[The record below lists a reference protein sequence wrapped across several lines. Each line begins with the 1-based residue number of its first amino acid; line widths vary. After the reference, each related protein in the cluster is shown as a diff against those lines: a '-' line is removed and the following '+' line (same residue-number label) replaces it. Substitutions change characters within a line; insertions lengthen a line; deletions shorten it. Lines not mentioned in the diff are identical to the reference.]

1 MAEILVIKH
10 GALGDMVLALGAL
23 AAIRAYHSGDRL
35 TLLTTP
41 PHVEL
46 VQPSGWLDA
55 IWTERRLPFWQPGE
69 ALALR
74 RRVAALAPARIFDL
88 QGSSRTAWYRRLWP
102 VRRSAWIYD
111 DKPSA
116 TGGHARQRLQ
126 RLLATAG
133 IADVPP
139 PSVAFLDADVTGF
152 GLPASFVLLVPSA
165 GRAEKRWPAARWR
178 TLALALAEHGLAP
191 VVVGG
196 ADAPD
201 LGAGL
206 DLRGRTSLAE
216 LAAVARRAQMAIGN
230 DSGPMHLAAAAG
242 CAVLTLF
249 GGASDPQ
256 RSAPGWPA
264 GHWLRAESLDA
275 IEVAQV
281 MAALDSCRKAYAP
294 SGPLSP
300 TP

>member
-10 GALGDMVLALGAL
+10 GALGDMVLALGAM
-23 AAIRAYHSGDRL
+23 AAIRAHHPGDRL

-41 PHVEL
+41 PQVEL

-69 ALALR
+69 VLELR
-74 RRVAALAPARIFDL
+74 RRVAALAPARIYDL

-102 VRRSAWIYD
+102 VRRSAWVRD
-111 DKPSA
+111 DKPA
-116 TGGHARQRLQ
+116 AGGHARQRLH

-133 IADVPP
+133 IVDVPP
-139 PSVAFLDADVTGF
+139 PAVAFLDADVTGF

-165 GRAEKRWPAARWR
+165 GRVEKRWPAARWR
-178 TLALALAEHGLAP
+178 ELALALARQGLAT
-191 VVVGG
+191 VVVGSV
-196 ADAPD
+196 DAPD

-216 LAAVARRAQMAIGN
+216 LAAVTRLAQMAIGN

-256 RSAPGWPA
+256 LSAPGWPA
-264 GHWLRAESLDA
+264 GHWLQAASLEALGVAE
-275 IEVAQV
+275 VT
-281 MAALDSCRKAYAP
+281 AALDSCRKAYAP
-294 SGPLSP
+294 SGPFPP

>member
-23 AAIRAYHSGDRL
+23 AAIRAHHPADRL

-41 PHVEL
+41 PYVEL
-46 VQPSGWLDA
+46 ARPSGWLDD

-69 ALALR
+69 ALELR
-74 RRVAALAPARIFDL
+74 RRVAGLAPARIYDL
-88 QGSSRTAWYRRLWP
+88 QGSSRTGWYRRLWP
-102 VRRSAWIYD
+102 VARGAWVRD
-111 DKPSA
+111 GGSLDA
-116 TGGHARQRLQ
+116 GHARQGLH
-126 RLLATAG
+126 RLLAEAG
-133 IADVPP
+133 ITDVPP
-139 PSVAFLDADVTGF
+139 PSVAFLDADVTAL
-152 GLPASFVLLVPSA
+152 GLPPRFVLLVPSA
-165 GRAEKRWPAARWR
+165 GRPEKRWPAARWR
-178 TLALALAEHGLAP
+178 ELTAMLAAQDLAAA
-191 VVVGG
+191 VVGG
-196 ADAPD
+196 AEAPEIE
-201 LGAGL
+201 GAI
-206 DLRGRTSLAE
+206 DLRGRTSFAA

-264 GHWLRAESLDA
+264 GHWLQSASLETLSVAE
-275 IEVAQV
+275 V

-294 SGPLSP
+294 SGPFPP
-300 TP
+300 TL